1 MQYLCQLKLEPSHE
15 KKNLDVSDLW
25 LFRYIWEPP
34 NVAED
39 MGFCLELPQGP
50 YYPSANSKSSGDNII
65 SD

>member
-1 MQYLCQLKLEPSHE
+1 MRKE
-15 KKNLDVSDLW
+15 NLDVSDLW
-25 LFRYIWEPP
+25 LFRYIGEPP

-65 SD
+65 SDWS